1 MRGACPN
8 WRRRSTL
15 HCYFDPPYSVPQR
28 NISSFAQFIPS
39 LLSLTPRDLEKIARR
54 AMAENVPPAGTAAKP
69 PASGDRP
76 GLPYYEKLR
85 RDLRDTLQ
93 KKRLLDRNMVRR
105 CRSLETGSADQARLL
120 WKTKSTGKKRHTWKK
135 RPLQATSSRD
145 LTTTSRR
152 LPCRRLQLQQEE
164 QSLAVRLVADWEQDG
179 EKLL

>member
-1 MRGACPN
+1 MDRLYVSGGEHLRVPT
-8 WRRRSTL
+8 RRRRFTL
-15 HCYFDPPYSVPQR
+15 HCCFDPPYSVPQR

-39 LLSLTPRDLEKIARR
+39 LLSLNPRDLEKTARR

-105 CRSLETGSADQARLL
+105 CAASKQIPLTRL
-120 WKTKSTGKKRHTWKK
+120 G
-135 RPLQATSSRD
+135 
-145 LTTTSRR
+145 
-152 LPCRRLQLQQEE
+152 CR
-164 QSLAVRLVADWEQDG
+164 
-179 EKLL
+179 